1 MDDILGALE
10 IEWMKREAEHLDKKT
25 RELLNSSEKLCGTC
39 FFRKFCKTIKLPHC
53 NGEDYVKERRHD
65 TRK

>member
-25 RELLNSSEKLCGTC
+25 REMLRPPENLCETC
-39 FFRKFCKTIKLPHC
+39 LFCSFCKTIRLPHC
-53 NGEDYVKERRHD
+53 NGEDYVKERRDD